1 MRPSGEREENG
12 SMDSDPLTHA
22 GDADAQNG
30 AQHDVRVLPRVTSA
44 MVRIYKEQ
52 FGRGPENARSY
63 FAGPDMVVCVLADS
77 LTPVERS
84 MRELG
89 EHQRLRDIRMMFQ
102 YAAEEKFRAAVEQV
116 TGRRVVSFMS
126 AVDVE
131 RDLAAEIFILEP
143 RPGQHGVT
151 PA

>member
-1 MRPSGEREENG
+1 MERENV
-12 SMDSDPLTHA
+12 DSDGLTPA
-22 GDADAQNG
+22 GDADAQSD
-30 AQHDVRVLPRVTSA
+30 ARVLPRVTSA

-63 FAGPDMVVCVLADS
+63 YAGPDTIICVLADS

-84 MRELG
+84 MRDMG

-102 YAAEEKFRAAVEQV
+102 YAAEEKFRAAVEEV
-116 TGRRVVSFMS
+116 TERRVASFMS

-131 RDLAAEIFILEP
+131 HDLASEIFILGP
-143 RPGQHGVT
+143 RID
-151 PA
+151 A

>member
-1 MRPSGEREENG
+1 MEEDDV
-12 SMDSDPLTHA
+12 DSDARTGA
-22 GDADAQNG
+22 GLGNLQDGAQNEL
-30 AQHDVRVLPRVTSA
+30 RVLPRVTSA

-63 FAGPDMVVCVLADS
+63 YAGQDTIICILADS

-84 MRELG
+84 LRDMG

-102 YAAEEKFRAAVEQV
+102 YAAEDKFRAAVEQV
-116 TGRRVVSFMS
+116 TERRVASFMS
-126 AVDVE
+126 AVDVQH
-131 RDLAAEIFILEP
+131 DLASEIFILEP
-143 RPGQHGVT
+143 RPSQAGDA

>member
-1 MRPSGEREENG
+1 VERENV
-12 SMDSDPLTHA
+12 DSDGHMPA
-22 GDADAQNG
+22 GEPDAQSE
-30 AQHDVRVLPRVTSA
+30 ARVLPRVTSA

-63 FAGPDMVVCVLADS
+63 YAGPDAIICILADS

-84 MRELG
+84 MRDMG

-102 YAAEEKFRAAVEQV
+102 YAAEDKFRAAVEEATERHV
-116 TGRRVVSFMS
+116 TSFMS

-131 RDLAAEIFILEP
+131 HDLASEIFILGGRNDQAAP
-143 RPGQHGVT
+143 T
-151 PA
+151 A

>member
-1 MRPSGEREENG
+1 VDGDE
-12 SMDSDPLTHA
+12 PLRA
-22 GDADAQNG
+22 AAAESQDG
-30 AQHDVRVLPRVTSA
+30 AQSDIRILPRVTSA

-63 FAGPDMVVCVLADS
+63 YAGPDIMICVLSES

-84 MRELG
+84 MREMG

-116 TGRRVVSFMS
+116 TERRVMSFMS
-126 AVDVE
+126 SVDVV
-131 RDLAAEIFILEP
+131 RDLACEVFILEP
-143 RPGQHGVT
+143 RSGQPAT
-151 PA
+151 PSG

>member
-1 MRPSGEREENG
+1 V
-12 SMDSDPLTHA
+12 DSDEVRPA
-22 GDADAQNG
+22 GDADS
-30 AQHDVRVLPRVTSA
+30 HDSTPTDIRILPRITSA

-63 FAGPDMVVCVLADS
+63 YAGPDAIICILADT

-84 MRELG
+84 MREMG

-102 YAAEEKFRAAVEQV
+102 YASESRFRAAVEEV
-116 TGRRVVSFMS
+116 TERRVLSFMS

-131 RDLAAEIFILEP
+131 RDLASEIFVLEP
-143 RPGQHGVT
+143 RAGRQGLS